1 MVMDWCFDGLVAVWS
16 RHIGW
21 RLLTDALTCWLC
33 VVSTC
38 WLTFTD
44 ALTCWLVRWIDMLF
58 DSHWCIDVLVGVLDR
73 HANVCTDLF
82 NAIVAEQLLHLVI
95 KKNNKK
101 NYIFITYSRLIEI
114 FHSAVVVG
122 WNVKQSII

>member
-1 MVMDWCFDGLVAVWS
+1 M
-16 RHIGW
+16 
-21 RLLTDALTCWLC
+21 
-33 VVSTC
+33 
-38 WLTFTD
+38 
-44 ALTCWLVRWIDMLF
+44 
-58 DSHWCIDVLVGVLDR
+58 LVGVLDR

-82 NAIVAEQLLHLVI
+82 NAIVAKQLLHLVI

-122 WNVKQSII
+122 

>member
-1 MVMDWCFDGLVAVWS
+1 M
-16 RHIGW
+16 
-21 RLLTDALTCWLC
+21 
-33 VVSTC
+33 
-38 WLTFTD
+38 
-44 ALTCWLVRWIDMLF
+44 
-58 DSHWCIDVLVGVLDR
+58 LVGVLDR

-82 NAIVAEQLLHLVI
+82 NAIVAEQLLHLVV

-122 WNVKQSII
+122 